1 MDIFSAGFVN
11 YLIALGTMSGIYAV
25 LCLGLNLQWG
35 FAGLFNAGIAGFFAI
50 GAYAAAILTTPES
63 PNYLGGFGLPIVL
76 AWPISMLL
84 SGAVAWAIG
93 RICVRLQ
100 GDYLAM
106 ATIGI
111 AEVIRLFIKNAE
123 WMTAG
128 TRGIPNI
135 ARPFETLPSPW
146 NNLAFMGLVMAL
158 AAIIYVAAERA
169 WMSPWGRALRA
180 IRDSD
185 VAAAAIGKNVTQ
197 FRLEAF
203 VLGAMIMGLAGALSA
218 HYFKFLGTSATE
230 PLMVTFLVWVM
241 LIVGGS
247 GNNRGAIL
255 GAALIWV
262 IWSATELLTNRLPG
276 EWITRTSYIR
286 VLLIG
291 IILQIVLQRFAKG
304 LVPERPPRMIDDRS
318 ESR

>member
-1 MDIFSAGFVN
+1 MDFFSAGFLN

-35 FAGLFNAGIAGFFAI
+35 FAGLFNAGIAAFFAI
-50 GAYAAAILTTPES
+50 GAYTAAILTTPES

-76 AWPISMLL
+76 AWPIAMVLA
-84 SGAVAWAIG
+84 GALAWAIG
-93 RICVRLQ
+93 RICLRLQ

-111 AEVIRLFIKNAE
+111 AEVIRLVIKNEE
-123 WMTAG
+123 WLTAG

-135 ARPFETLPSPW
+135 ARPFEGLPGPW
-146 NNLAFMGLVMAL
+146 NALAFLGLVVAL
-158 AAIIYVAAERA
+158 VLVIYWAAERA
-169 WMSPWGRALRA
+169 WASPWGRALRA

-185 VAAAAIGKNVTQ
+185 TAAAAIGKDVTQ
-197 FRLEAF
+197 FRVEAF
-203 VLGAMIMGLAGALSA
+203 VLGAMVMALAGALSA

-230 PLMVTFLVWVM
+230 PMMVTFLVWVM

-255 GAALIWV
+255 GAALIWI

-291 IILQIVLQRFAKG
+291 ALLQVVLQRYAKG
-304 LVPERPPRMIDDRS
+304 LVPERPPRMIDDEA

>member
-1 MDIFSAGFVN
+1 MDIFTLGFAS
-11 YLIALGTMSGIYAV
+11 YLISLGTMGGIYAV
-25 LCLGLNLQWG
+25 MCLGLNLQWG

-50 GAYAAAILTTPES
+50 GAYTAAILTTPDS
-63 PNYLGGFGLPIVL
+63 PTYLGGFGLPIVV
-76 AWPISMLL
+76 AWPIAMLM

-111 AEVIRLFIKNAE
+111 AEVIRLLIKNEE
-123 WMTAG
+123 WLTAG

-135 ARPFETLPSPW
+135 ARPFETLPAPW
-146 NNLAFMGLVMAL
+146 NNLAYMALVVVL
-158 AAIIYVAAERA
+158 AAIIYWAAERA
-169 WMSPWGRALRA
+169 WASPWGRALRA

-185 VAAAAIGKNVTQ
+185 IAAAAIGKNVTQ
-197 FRLEAF
+197 FRIEAF
-203 VLGAMIMGLAGALSA
+203 VFGAMIMGLGGALSA
-218 HYFKFLGTSATE
+218 HYFKFLGLSATE

-241 LIVGGS
+241 LIIGGS
-247 GNNRGAIL
+247 GNNRGAIV
-255 GAALIWV
+255 GAVLIWV
-262 IWSATELLTNRLPG
+262 IWSATELVTNRLPG

-291 IILQIVLQRFAKG
+291 ALLQVVLQRFAKG
-304 LVPERPPRMIDDRS
+304 LVPERPPRMIDDRA

>member
-1 MDIFSAGFVN
+1 MDAAGLIN
-11 YLIALGTMSGIYAV
+11 YLISLGIMSGIYAV

-63 PNYLGGFGLPIVL
+63 PNYLGGFGLPIVV
-76 AWPISMLL
+76 AWPIAMAL

-111 AEVIRLFIKNAE
+111 AEVIRLFIKNEE
-123 WMTAG
+123 WLTAG

-146 NNLAFMGLVMAL
+146 NNLAFMALVIAL
-158 AAIIYVAAERA
+158 AAVIYWAAERA
-169 WMSPWGRALRA
+169 WASPWGRSLRA

-203 VLGAMIMGLAGALSA
+203 VLGAMVMGLAGALSA

-241 LIVGGS
+241 LIIGGS
-247 GNNRGAIL
+247 GNNRGAIV
-255 GAALIWV
+255 GATLIWV

-291 IILQIVLQRFAKG
+291 ILLQVVLQRFAKG
-304 LVPERPPRMIDDRS
+304 LVPERPPKMVDDRL

>member
-1 MDIFSAGFVN
+1 MDFFSAGFLN

-35 FAGLFNAGIAGFFAI
+35 FAGLFNAGIAAFFAI
-50 GAYAAAILTTPES
+50 GAYTAALLTTPES
-63 PNYLGGFGLPIVL
+63 PNHLGGFGLPIVL
-76 AWPISMLL
+76 AWPIAMLL
-84 SGAVAWAIG
+84 AGAVAWVIG
-93 RICVRLQ
+93 RICLRLQ

-111 AEVIRLFIKNAE
+111 AEVIRLVIKNEE
-123 WMTAG
+123 WLTGG
-128 TRGIPNI
+128 TRGIPKI
-135 ARPFETLPSPW
+135 ARPFEGLPAPW
-146 NNLAFMGLVMAL
+146 NAVAFLALVVAL
-158 AAIIYVAAERA
+158 VLVIYWAAERA
-169 WMSPWGRALRA
+169 WGSPWGRALRA

-185 VAAAAIGKNVTQ
+185 VAAAAIGKDVTQ
-197 FRLEAF
+197 FRVEAF
-203 VLGAMIMGLAGALSA
+203 VLGAMVMALAGALSA

-230 PLMVTFLVWVM
+230 PMMVTFLVWVM

-291 IILQIVLQRFAKG
+291 IILQVVLQRFAKG
-304 LVPERPPRMIDDRS
+304 LVPERPPRMIDDQPEKR
-318 ESR
+318 

>member
-1 MDIFSAGFVN
+1 MDFFSAGFLN
-11 YLIALGTMSGIYAV
+11 YLIALGTMSGIYAL

-35 FAGLFNAGIAGFFAI
+35 FAGLFNAGIAAFFAI
-50 GAYAAAILTTPES
+50 GAYTAALLTTPEN
-63 PNYLGGFGLPIVL
+63 PNHLGGFGLPIVL
-76 AWPISMLL
+76 AWPIAMMLA
-84 SGAVAWAIG
+84 GAIAWAIG
-93 RICVRLQ
+93 RICLRLQ

-111 AEVIRLFIKNAE
+111 AEVIRLIIKNEE
-123 WMTAG
+123 WLTAG

-135 ARPFETLPSPW
+135 ARPFEGLPAPW
-146 NNLAFMGLVMAL
+146 NAAAFLGLVAAL
-158 AAIIYVAAERA
+158 VLVIYWAAERA
-169 WMSPWGRALRA
+169 WASPWGRALRA

-185 VAAAAIGKNVTQ
+185 TAAAAIGKDVTQ
-197 FRLEAF
+197 FRIEAF
-203 VLGAMIMGLAGALSA
+203 VLGAMVMALAGALSA

-230 PLMVTFLVWVM
+230 PMMVTFLVWVM

-291 IILQIVLQRFAKG
+291 VILQLVLQRFAKG
-304 LVPERPPRMIDDRS
+304 LVPERPPRMIDDEA

>member
-1 MDIFSAGFVN
+1 MDIFSAGFLN

-35 FAGLFNAGIAGFFAI
+35 FAGLFNAGIAAFFAI
-50 GAYAAAILTTPES
+50 GAYTAAILTTPDS

-76 AWPISMLL
+76 AWPIAMALA
-84 SGAVAWAIG
+84 GALAWAIG
-93 RICVRLQ
+93 RVCLRLQ

-111 AEVIRLFIKNAE
+111 AEVIRLVIKNEE
-123 WMTAG
+123 WLTGG
-128 TRGIPNI
+128 TRGIPNVW
-135 ARPFETLPSPW
+135 RPFETLPAPW
-146 NNLAFMGLVMAL
+146 NAVAFLGLVVAIVL
-158 AAIIYVAAERA
+158 AIYLAAERA
-169 WMSPWGRALRA
+169 WASPWGRALRA

-185 VAAAAIGKNVTQ
+185 VAAAAIGKDVTQ
-197 FRLEAF
+197 FRVEAF
-203 VLGAMIMGLAGALSA
+203 VLGAMVMGLAGALSA

-230 PLMVTFLVWVM
+230 PMMVTFLVWVM

-291 IILQIVLQRFAKG
+291 ALLQLVLQRFAKG
-304 LVPERPPRMIDDRS
+304 LVPERPPRMIDDQPEKR
-318 ESR
+318 

>member
-1 MDIFSAGFVN
+1 MDAAGLIN
-11 YLIALGTMSGIYAV
+11 YLISLGIMSGIYAV

-63 PNYLGGFGLPIVL
+63 PNYLGGFGLPVVV
-76 AWPISMLL
+76 AWPIAMAL

-111 AEVIRLFIKNAE
+111 AEVIRLFIKNEE
-123 WMTAG
+123 WLTAG

-146 NNLAFMGLVMAL
+146 NNLAFMALVITL
-158 AAIIYVAAERA
+158 AAVIYWAAERA
-169 WMSPWGRALRA
+169 WASPWGRSLRA

-203 VLGAMIMGLAGALSA
+203 VLGAMVMGLAGALSA

-241 LIVGGS
+241 LIIGGS
-247 GNNRGAIL
+247 GNNRGAIV
-255 GAALIWV
+255 GATLIWV

-291 IILQIVLQRFAKG
+291 ILLQVVLQRFAKG
-304 LVPERPPRMIDDRS
+304 LVPERPPKMVDDRL

>member
-50 GAYAAAILTTPES
+50 GAYATAILTTPES
-63 PNYLGGFGLPIVL
+63 PNYLGGFGLPIVV
-76 AWPISMLL
+76 AWPVAMLL
-84 SGAVAWAIG
+84 SGAIAWAIG

-304 LVPERPPRMIDDRS
+304 LVPERPPRMIDDRP

>member
-1 MDIFSAGFVN
+1 MDIFSAGFLN

-35 FAGLFNAGIAGFFAI
+35 FAGLFNAGIAAFFAI
-50 GAYAAAILTTPES
+50 GAYTAAILTTPES
-63 PNYLGGFGLPIVL
+63 PNYLGGFGLPVVL
-76 AWPISMLL
+76 AWPIAMILA
-84 SGAVAWAIG
+84 GAVAWAIG
-93 RICVRLQ
+93 RICLRLQ

-111 AEVIRLFIKNAE
+111 AEVIRLIIKNEE
-123 WMTAG
+123 WLTAG

-135 ARPFETLPSPW
+135 ARPFESLPSPW
-146 NNLAFMGLVMAL
+146 NAVAFLGLVAAL
-158 AAIIYVAAERA
+158 VLVIYWAAERA
-169 WMSPWGRALRA
+169 WASPWGRALRA

-185 VAAAAIGKNVTQ
+185 TAAAAIGKDVTQ
-197 FRLEAF
+197 FRIEAF
-203 VLGAMIMGLAGALSA
+203 VLGAMVMALAGALSA
-218 HYFKFLGTSATE
+218 HYFKFLGISATE
-230 PLMVTFLVWVM
+230 PMMVTFLVWVM

-291 IILQIVLQRFAKG
+291 ALLQVVLQRYAKG
-304 LVPERPPRMIDDRS
+304 LVPERPPRLIDDEAEKR
-318 ESR
+318 